1 MEFRFEVGVG
11 NHKRFV
17 LFLLAVLTVSGGFT
31 ACAAQASGSAASASS
46 SSSTDT
52 FLLNDPNLSNQQGAI
67 PGNRELFFRMMLATA
82 LVIVLAVVAL
92 YLSRKVLPKMARV
105 SAKEIRVLE
114 TTYLGPRK
122 ALHLVQVG
130 PHRFLIGSTNENISS
145 LAQLAVDKQQAID
158 NRQP

>member
-1 MEFRFEVGVG
+1 MS

-17 LFLLAVLTVSGGFT
+17 LFVFAALAVTGGF
-31 ACAAQASGSAASASS
+31 AGYAAQTSGSAAPATGSS
-46 SSSTDT
+46 SADT
-52 FLLNDPNLSNQQGAI
+52 FLRDDPNLSNQQGAV

-82 LVIVLAVVAL
+82 LVIILAVVVL
-92 YLSRKVLPKMARV
+92 YLSRKVLPKMARG
-105 SAKEIRVLE
+105 SAREIRVLE

-122 ALHLVQVG
+122 ALHIVQVG
-130 PHRFLIGSTNENISS
+130 PHRFLIGSTNENINS